1 MVNPLIYRITC
12 SSLVH
17 LLSLPLDITS
27 TTLLTNEQYN
37 FQIKEIKNI
46 LISAIFFSLQ
56 NLIYEN
62 INFVDNLHIKSAT
75 TGLISTPFYL
85 YHEIYKI
92 ISRYNF
98 KISEQYIGKIV
109 LIGTI
114 RQISMTIFLY
124 TFSMTNNPY
133 FGFFLTLLANFY
145 GIFIKKYIIIL
156 AFPNISLN
164 CNNNNKIIY
173 LLEIFRSSFNDFL
186 TFKLLYNFSYSPF
199 LK

>member
-27 TTLLTNEQYN
+27 TTLLTNEAYI

-46 LISAIFFSLQ
+46 FISAIFFSLQ

-62 INFVDNLHIKSAT
+62 INFVDNLQIKSAT

-85 YHEIYKI
+85 YHEITEI

-114 RQISMTIFLY
+114 RQISMTVFLY
-124 TFSMTNNPY
+124 TFSMINNSY

-145 GIFIKKYIIIL
+145 GIFIKKYIIIV

-164 CNNNNKIIY
+164 CNNKIIASASGISKI
-173 LLEIFRSSFNDFL
+173 LKI
-186 TFKLLYNFSYSPF
+186 SP
-199 LK
+199 LDLGSGD